1 MESDCMFFPKV
12 GDKVLV
18 AGYGLTQFP
27 VVDVAILNSDNTS
40 STLANGGSIRF
51 KVEIGN
57 AKSEW
62 IHIDAITPV
71 EVISKLTTKPIPPAS
86 MDTEAIA
93 QKMTRWMEGLPSQ
106 PDNSKLPEIVTL
118 LMAIQY
124 DKEKYYGS
132 SWKGK
137 GEIRGIMANLDRKY
151 DRLDKMTNDEIAG
164 LMDGLATLEELL
176 VNGTIKAE
184 LVGESKIDAI
194 ADLTNYG
201 ILYMTYVKDNFPNL
215 FKIWVDKNVPDYL
228 KDKMSF
234 LQQ

>member
-18 AGYGLTQFP
+18 AGHGWKEFEIK
-27 VVDVAILNSDNTS
+27 DVAILNSDKTS
-40 STLANGGSIRF
+40 STLANGGSVKF
-51 KVEIGN
+51 KVDIDGLL
-57 AKSEW
+57 EW
-62 IHIDAITPV
+62 IHIDAISTAEYIKTSTLIVP
-71 EVISKLTTKPIPPAS
+71 ENTD
-86 MDTEAIA
+86 MDATYIGG
-93 QKMTRWMEGLPSQ
+93 KMTSWMVGLKNQ

-118 LMAIQY
+118 LMSIQY

-164 LMDGLATLEELL
+164 VMDGLATLEELL
-176 VNGTIKAE
+176 VNGTTKAE

>member
-1 MESDCMFFPKV
+1 MSYSIPAI
-12 GDKVLV
+12 GDKVTVIGSSHKEHTVLDV
-18 AGYGLTQFP
+18 SMFDADGDPIALSSGGKLRVQVTDGLSVGKWVGLDSVYP
-27 VVDVAILNSDNTS
+27 VSEIERLTS
-40 STLANGGSIRF
+40 PGG
-51 KVEIGN
+51 
-57 AKSEW
+57 
-62 IHIDAITPV
+62 
-71 EVISKLTTKPIPPAS
+71 IPPAS
-86 MDTEAIA
+86 MDIEAIA

-106 PDNSKLPEIVTL
+106 PDNSKLPEVVTL

-164 LMDGLATLEELL
+164 LMQGLATLEELL

-201 ILYMTYVKDNFPNL
+201 ILYMTYVQDNFPSL

-228 KDKMSF
+228 KDKMLF

>member
-1 MESDCMFFPKV
+1 MFFPKI
-12 GDKVLV
+12 GDKVYV
-18 AGYGLTQFP
+18 AGNSLAHFEII
-27 VVDVAILNSDNTS
+27 DIAILNSDNAS
-40 STLANGGSIRF
+40 STLANGGSVKF
-51 KVEIGN
+51 KVGAGDYE
-57 AKSEW
+57 SEW
-62 IHIDAITPV
+62 LHINSITLV
-71 EVISKLTTKPIPPAS
+71 ETVERLTRIVPENTDIDVAFIGK
-86 MDTEAIA
+86 
-93 QKMTRWMEGLPSQ
+93 KMTDWMVGLKNQ

-164 LMDGLATLEELL
+164 VMDGLATLEKLL

-194 ADLTNYG
+194 ADLTCYG
-201 ILYMTYVKDNFPNL
+201 ILYMTYVRDNFPNI